1 MSTRLFVLG
10 TFDQPASALY
20 DVDLMRCLIEAGVP
34 PAGVIYKRSTPS
46 ENPDVPVAHG
56 PDASGR
62 LAIHVNDFNTPAVV
76 AQIRALSADLLIYA
90 GGRDLLRQPLLES
103 ARLGCLGGHYG
114 RLPDMRGMGTPEW
127 SVIMGQA
134 PTVAIQQMT
143 PGVDV
148 GDVVMQARVPLL
160 VADNFAS
167 IRERSYYLTKTMLA
181 LAARRVLL
189 DGITGVPQAPGVGRQ
204 YYRLHPAVH
213 QRAERLLG
221 QVLGRA
227 SW

>member
-34 PAGVIYKRSTPS
+34 PAGVIYKRSTPF

-56 PDASGR
+56 PDESGR
-62 LAIHVNDFNTPAVV
+62 LAIHVNDFNAPAVV

-90 GGRDLLRQPLLES
+90 GGRDLLRLPLLES

-127 SVIMGQA
+127 SVLLA
-134 PTVAIQQMT
+134 VPPTVAIQRMT

-181 LAARRVLL
+181 LAARRVLR
-189 DGITGVPQAPGVGRQ
+189 DGITGVPQAPGMGRQ

-213 QRAERLLG
+213 QRAERLLAR
-221 QVLGRA
+221 VLGRT
-227 SW
+227 SS